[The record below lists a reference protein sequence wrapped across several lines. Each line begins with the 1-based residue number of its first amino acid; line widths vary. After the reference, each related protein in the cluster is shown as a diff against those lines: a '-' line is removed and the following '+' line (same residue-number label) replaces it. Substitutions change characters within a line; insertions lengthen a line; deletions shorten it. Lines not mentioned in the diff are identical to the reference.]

1 MRATAATRRSLSARR
16 RLAELDRLQEEGVRT
31 LDVALVLAEVLSRR
45 WHLRGDTAQAYARH
59 GRHASPLARERHA
72 NRTLRARRAR
82 SRRAA
87 A

>member
-1 MRATAATRRSLSARR
+1 VRATAATRRSLRARR
-16 RLAELDRLQEEGVRT
+16 RLAELDRLAEEGVRSA
-31 LDVALVLAEVLSRR
+31 DAALVLAEVLSCR
-45 WHLRGDTAQAYARH
+45 WSLRGDTAQAYSRH

-72 NRTLRARRAR
+72 NRTARARR